1 MRNPN
6 AVPARRA
13 GLHNNNL
20 PMLQILSRTAQ
31 LGDFYSL
38 CGRNQKAI
46 AKQPF
51 AKLENLLI
59 QRFHKNVRSLFVA
72 QFW

>member
-1 MRNPN
+1 
-6 AVPARRA
+6 
-13 GLHNNNL
+13 
-20 PMLQILSRTAQ
+20 MLQILSRTAQ

-59 QRFHKNVRSLFVA
+59 QRFHKNDRSLFIA
-72 QFW
+72 EFW